1 MTGWCVLAA
10 GALYLG
16 ESGACFWVGK
26 NYEGTMMLCYAAA
39 NGCLYAILHRPI

>member
-16 ESGACFWVGK
+16 ESAFCAYSGK
-26 NYEGTMMLCYAAA
+26 VPEALMMLCYAAA
-39 NGCLYAILHRPI
+39 NGCLYAILAR